1 MAFDTPYV
9 TGIIDK
15 IQFGILGNDMIEKM
29 SVVEIK
35 DSKMAGPNTVY
46 APELG
51 SIDKKPCVI
60 CGCRMNIYSEGNND
74 CAGHFGHIKLNYP
87 IPNPLYKSEIAAYAN
102 CFCNR
107 PICAR
112 LIFKKEHLALEGLM
126 KKESQAR
133 IEAIKEKAEEVDEC
147 PHCKNPHGKIK
158 YIQKDNKF
166 VITYNKKD
174 DMIPINYNLLYD
186 VFNNIKDE
194 DLFLMGF
201 KKDKIYNSRPANMII
216 KNLIVLPTVCRL
228 PVKSGD
234 VECHDDITYKYIDI
248 IKTNNKLADA
258 KSLNEKKINEL
269 IDALDYHITMIMDNT
284 KNKITDKKK
293 RMFKC
298 IHSRLKGKNGL
309 IRKHMCGKRV
319 NFCAR
324 TVIGPEANCMVDEI
338 IIPKEVASKLTFPV
352 RVTEFNIKECYK
364 WIEQEKVAFVMNEV
378 NGNKEFFDPRYA
390 GFERQGTT
398 LDFADIIMKKDGTKL
413 TYETLYYAKGNN
425 IIQEGDKVLKDGKF
439 MPIVLSKKKKIKLE
453 IGYIVERQLMD
464 GDWVLLN
471 RQPSLRAESLRAKKV
486 KILPCKTFR
495 FNLAS
500 TEAFNADEK
509 CIITTSAT
517 GELKRV

>member
-1 MAFDTPYV
+1 MAYDTPYI
-9 TGIIDK
+9 TGIDK
-15 IQFGILGNDMIEKM
+15 IQFGILDNDMIEKM

-60 CGCRMNIYSEGNND
+60 CGCKMNIHSEGNND
-74 CAGHFGHIKLNYP
+74 CPGHFGHIKLNYP
-87 IPNPLYKSEIAAYAN
+87 IPNPLYKNEIAAYAN

-112 LIFKKEHLALEGLM
+112 LIFKKEHLALEGIM

-133 IEAIKEKAEEVDEC
+133 IEAIKQKADEVEEC

-166 VITYNKKD
+166 VMTYNKKD
-174 DMIPINYNLLYD
+174 DVIPINYNLLYD
-186 VFNNIKDE
+186 VFNNIRDE

-201 KKDKIYNSRPANMII
+201 KKDKIMNSKPSNMII
-216 KNLIVLPTVCRL
+216 KNLCVLPTICRL

-248 IKTNNKLADA
+248 IKVNNKLADA
-258 KSLNEKKINEL
+258 KSLNEKKINEY
-269 IDALDYHITMIMDNT
+269 IDALDYHITMIIDNT

-298 IHSRLKGKNGL
+298 IHSRIKGKNGL

-338 IIPKEVASKLTFPV
+338 IVPKDVASKLTFPV

-364 WIEQEKVAFVMNEV
+364 WIEQDKVTLVMREE
-378 NGNKEFFDPRYA
+378 NGNKEFFDLRYA
-390 GFERQGTT
+390 GFEKQGTT
-398 LDFADIIMKKDGTKL
+398 LDFADIIMKKNGTKL
-413 TYETLYYAKGNN
+413 TYENLYYAKANN
-425 IIQEGDKVLKDGKF
+425 LIEEGDKVLKDGKF
-439 MPIVLSKKKKIKLE
+439 IPIVLPKKKKIDLE

-500 TEAFNADEK
+500 TEAFNADENF
-509 CIITTSAT
+509 
-517 GELKRV
+517 